1 MLTEV
6 VIAVVVTVLRGTIA
20 IVTAREDVVVAKDI
34 SMLASSDA
42 SAVVVMAEKG
52 GADGGGC
59 KRYTRTINNYNSSEI
74 GSSIRI
80 SV

>member
-20 IVTAREDVVVAKDI
+20 IVTAREDVVAKDI

-59 KRYTRTINNYNSSEI
+59 KRYTRTINNYNSSQI